1 LTKDFRALRQLA
13 EKMNLFETDFY
24 FFAFHFLSIVFMDL
38 IAMIIIYYSGYNNWF
53 TYTIAVLL
61 LVTSQA
67 QAGWLQH
74 DFGHL
79 SVFKSSKMNH
89 IFHRIVIGTIKGVSA
104 DWWNYRHFQHHAKPN
119 TVKKDPDIRFGSL
132 LVLGKIIPREVI

>member
-1 LTKDFRALRQLA
+1 
-13 EKMNLFETDFY
+13 MNK
-24 FFAFHFLSIVFMDL
+24 
-38 IAMIIIYYSGYNNWF
+38 
-53 TYTIAVLL
+53 
-61 LVTSQA
+61 A

-79 SVFKSSKMNH
+79 SVFKTSKMNH

-119 TVKKDPDIRFGSL
+119 TIKKDPDIRFGSL
-132 LVLGKIIPREVI
+132 LVLGKIIPRELGEKKLGKLPYQYQQNYFFMLIPPLLLPVYFNFENIYFLSKKKNYTVINDDNFFF